1 MSMSK
6 EKMDKEL
13 DIKAKDKAIKK
24 RSGSKMHKTHH
35 SAEYCSKCGEK
46 VSTSTRHESGHRES
60 DHFKEDER
68 YSNLVKGM

>member
-13 DIKAKDKAIKK
+13 AIKGEGKAKALKGKTE
-24 RSGSKMHKTHH
+24 MHKVHH

-60 DHFKEDER
+60 DHYKDDER
-68 YSNLVKGM
+68 YSNMVRGM